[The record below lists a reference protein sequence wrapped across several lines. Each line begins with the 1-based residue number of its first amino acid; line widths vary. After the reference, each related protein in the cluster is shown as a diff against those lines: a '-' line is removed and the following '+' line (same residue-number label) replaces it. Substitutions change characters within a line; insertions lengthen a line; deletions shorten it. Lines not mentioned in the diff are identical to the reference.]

1 MDVSYVAQLARI
13 RLSED
18 EAARMQTQLDKILG
32 YVQQLQELDVDG
44 VEPMAHAVP
53 LENVLRQDEVRP
65 CLDREQVLKNA
76 PAQVDHQFL
85 VPKIVE

>member
-18 EAARMQTQLDKILG
+18 EAVRMQTQLDQILG
-32 YVQQLQELDVDG
+32 YVRTLQELDVDD
-44 VEPMAHAVP
+44 VEPMAHPVP
-53 LENVLRQDEVRP
+53 LENVLRHDDVRP
-65 CLDREQVLKNA
+65 CLDREYVLENA